1 MRRARST
8 GACGVR
14 TSHVACMRWTVTGE
28 APNLGSGGVAT
39 AGAVAL
45 RSGGLAGRAAD
56 PVGRG
61 GPAAGV
67 AGPADAAVERVVRG
81 PGALGGRTRRLV
93 ADRGRGAVGR
103 GAPGAAGWIRAVH
116 SGRGW

>member
-8 GACGVR
+8 GGCGVR
-14 TSHVACMRWTVTGE
+14 TSRAGYTPWTVAGE
-28 APNLGSGGVAT
+28 APNFGSGGVAA

-56 PVGRG
+56 PVGQR

-67 AGPADAAVERVVRG
+67 AGRADAAVGRVVRG
-81 PGALGGRTRRLV
+81 PRVLGGRTRRLV

-103 GAPGAAGWIRAVH
+103 GAPGAARWVRAVLRR
-116 SGRGW
+116 RGS